1 MSKALTFQLFGK
13 INESKSISKGDIGVI
28 GPNLQGEIK
37 IRVENPGLVLK
48 RVEEGDDYVFS
59 VGEKSCSIPKK
70 YVSLSTQPGYDVI
83 TFDTN
88 MNWFKQGENK
98 DVFDDV
104 IDEYVSLQF
113 SKMGKS
119 FNPMEEDANM
129 ILDILGIDSDIKSCN
144 QSSPLSLEAEISN
157 GMEMEMV
164 KETDKDIFKKVFIYK
179 NSDDIH
185 PLLSIKRKGN
195 RYNCEYKTPKGKF
208 ECKHDSVAEMLENPI
223 DNYLLC
229 VSTGRDL
236 ESPQRDLVDH
246 LMKLFKYHS
255 WSNPDQKSPK
265 HIQERKEIKRIMEI
279 LKNSIPEAHIEE
291 MYSDARTKYFP
302 KQ

>member
-70 YVSLSTQPGYDVI
+70 YVGLSTQPGYDVI

-164 KETDKDIFKKVFIYK
+164 K
-179 NSDDIH
+179 
-185 PLLSIKRKGN
+185 
-195 RYNCEYKTPKGKF
+195 
-208 ECKHDSVAEMLENPI
+208 
-223 DNYLLC
+223 
-229 VSTGRDL
+229 
-236 ESPQRDLVDH
+236 
-246 LMKLFKYHS
+246 
-255 WSNPDQKSPK
+255 
-265 HIQERKEIKRIMEI
+265 
-279 LKNSIPEAHIEE
+279 
-291 MYSDARTKYFP
+291 
-302 KQ
+302 